1 MKHSENMNQLESSTK
16 WMGIPVTSPVLVLL
30 ASLVLIVV
38 TTIGAKNLY
47 FRGDYNI
54 FFDDDNQQVR
64 VFNDIQDR
72 FAKTDSITVVVSPE
86 SKNVFTPQMLELIRN
101 LTEDAWQTPYS
112 SRVDSIT
119 NYQHTEAEED
129 DLWVA
134 DLVSEDFDFSTEQIE
149 KAKKISTNEPVTRRS
164 MVSEQGD
171 VAVINITVQFPE
183 ENKTAEVEEVYNYVS
198 TLLSQYKQDHP
209 QVDFYKTGIVS
220 LNYAFML
227 SAQEDIITLVPIML
241 LVILLFLSAMLRSF
255 SGVLSTL
262 IVISGSVLVT
272 MGVCGWM
279 GLSLNAATVNI
290 PTLVMTLAVADSV
303 HVIATVRHYMSRGSK
318 KVDAVFASLKS
329 NSIPIFITS
338 VTTATGFLMMN
349 MSESPALRDF
359 GTLSALG
366 VMVACLLSLTMLPAL
381 LCILPFSVKNTVQA
395 DKVQFMDAFG
405 DFVVNN
411 RNSILALS
419 VLFILAAAS
428 FVPLNKIND
437 DSVKYFDKSS
447 EFRQGV
453 DFMQERISGM
463 GTISVVIDS
472 NESQGIVAEEFL
484 STLNSFT
491 HWLREQDNVDH
502 VLSLSD
508 VFKRLSK
515 NMHGDDQAYYQ
526 LPENRELAA
535 QYLLMYEMSL
545 PYGLDLNNQL
555 SIDKSALKVQIT
567 TENLGSH
574 ELIILENNIYDWFD
588 DNAVAKGLNY
598 TVTASSPTLMFA
610 HIGATNMKSML
621 TSLPLSLVLISG
633 LLMLALRSIK
643 LGAFSILPN
652 MIPAVIGFGFWGLIS
667 GEINL
672 GLSVVASLTLGI
684 VVDDTVHFLS
694 KYQIAR
700 KEGKSPEDAVRFA
713 FHTVG
718 RALWITTVVLV
729 AGFAVLAMS
738 GFKLNS
744 DMGLL
749 SGIIIGL
756 ALVVDFL
763 FLPCVLM
770 LFDKST
776 TVQKDP
782 TLS

>member
-1 MKHSENMNQLESSTK
+1 M
-16 WMGIPVTSPVLVLL
+16 
-30 ASLVLIVV
+30 
-38 TTIGAKNLY
+38 
-47 FRGDYNI
+47 
-54 FFDDDNQQVR
+54 
-64 VFNDIQDR
+64 
-72 FAKTDSITVVVSPE
+72 
-86 SKNVFTPQMLELIRN
+86 
-101 LTEDAWQTPYS
+101 
-112 SRVDSIT
+112 
-119 NYQHTEAEED
+119 
-129 DLWVA
+129 
-134 DLVSEDFDFSTEQIE
+134 
-149 KAKKISTNEPVTRRS
+149 
-164 MVSEQGD
+164 
-171 VAVINITVQFPE
+171 
-183 ENKTAEVEEVYNYVS
+183 
-198 TLLSQYKQDHP
+198 
-209 QVDFYKTGIVS
+209 
-220 LNYAFML
+220 FML
-227 SAQEDIITLVPIML
+227 LR
-241 LVILLFLSAMLRSF
+241 LF
-255 SGVLSTL
+255 
-262 IVISGSVLVT
+262 
-272 MGVCGWM
+272 
-279 GLSLNAATVNI
+279 ATI
-290 PTLVMTLAVADSV
+290 CPEAV
-303 HVIATVRHYMSRGSK
+303 

-338 VTTATGFLMMN
+338 LTTATGFLMMN

-574 ELIILENNIYDWFD
+574 ELIILENNIYDWFE

-672 GLSVVASLTLGI
+672 GLSVVAS
-684 VVDDTVHFLS
+684 
-694 KYQIAR
+694 R
-700 KEGKSPEDAVRFA
+700 
-713 FHTVG
+713 
-718 RALWITTVVLV
+718 
-729 AGFAVLAMS
+729 
-738 GFKLNS
+738 
-744 DMGLL
+744 
-749 SGIIIGL
+749 
-756 ALVVDFL
+756 
-763 FLPCVLM
+763 
-770 LFDKST
+770 
-776 TVQKDP
+776 
-782 TLS
+782 